1 MKKVF
6 LLLLMMLMIS
16 GCGEEKVSENV
27 NTAKTGGT
35 ITVGIDEFAPFGFT
49 DESGNIAGFDVD
61 LAKEVS
67 KRMGV
72 EVNFKFI
79 EWANKEYEISY
90 GRVDM
95 IWNGCDIMDDYNR
108 YMIFSRPYMDNRQI
122 ILVAAGNPHGIH
134 GVENLAGK
142 IVGTQAGS
150 SSEFYIDG
158 NEELKKSFA
167 EFKTYVRIA
176 EGFAG
181 LSTGEYDALIIDEA
195 AAQFEMKKK
204 PDAFEVVDVTVGS
217 LQKIGIGFRK
227 DNVEL
232 RDKVQAAFDE
242 IIADGTAQ
250 KISERWFGADLIKTQ
265 K

>member
-1 MKKVF
+1 MKKIF

-27 NTAKTGGT
+27 NTAKNRET

-49 DESGNIAGFDVD
+49 DESGKVVGFDVD
-61 LAKEVS
+61 LAKEVAA
-67 KRMGV
+67 RMGV
-72 EVNFKFI
+72 EVKFKVI

-122 ILVAAGNPHGIH
+122 ILVAAGNPHDIH
-134 GVENLAGK
+134 SVENLAGK
-142 IVGTQAGS
+142 IVATQAGS
-150 SSEFYIDG
+150 SSEFYIDD
-158 NEELKKSFA
+158 NEELKKTFA
-167 EFKTYVRIA
+167 EFKTYVRISD
-176 EGFAG
+176 GFAG
-181 LSTGEYDALIIDEA
+181 LNPGEYDALIIDEA
-195 AAQFEMKKK
+195 AAQFEVRKN

-232 RDKVQAAFDE
+232 RDKVQKAFDE
-242 IIADGTAQ
+242 MIADGTAQ
-250 KISERWFGADLIKTQ
+250 KISGRWFEVDLIKTQ